1 MRDKFQ
7 SSLTFLFLFLM
18 ECPLHFCLPYTDK
31 RPYALSRTI
40 TRQPKVSSRGAQPA
54 LRNVF
59 IFTVRTST
67 SKQFVS
73 PDDKKDNKQEPI
85 KNSHSFALLQ
95 PNAWEK
101 ALTRRRPA
109 LSQVMVVGCVA
120 SSIALICGIAIACVI
135 YRLVQAEE
143 KEQLATLYKNV
154 EIPIIGDED
163 EDEGQDESANLL
175 PENEKELGK
184 FIQSVIKSKRR
195 KMKKLREEQTLGKV
209 KKMQKA
215 MYNSKMENL

>member
-59 IFTVRTST
+59 IFT
-67 SKQFVS
+67 
-73 PDDKKDNKQEPI
+73 DDKKDNKQEPI